1 MLHFMVSPH
10 SRMCSVTTAKDTLQR
25 QLSIVVAAFCLANEW
40 KAGGGLRT
48 WSLSSNLVRFI
59 ADCLHLEGGLSLPV
73 LHGAAQGQAQTPSS
87 VQALAKSSSGASEP
101 LPLQNIVRLGG
112 VLFSTIESLPGAHP

>member
-10 SRMCSVTTAKDTLQR
+10 SRMCSVTIAKDTLQR

-40 KAGGGLRT
+40 KAGGGLRI

-59 ADCLHLEGGLSLPV
+59 ALFTDCLHLEGGLSLPV
-73 LHGAAQGQAQTPSS
+73 LHGAAKLRHPAVCRHWQN
-87 VQALAKSSSGASEP
+87 
-101 LPLQNIVRLGG
+101 LPLGHQSHCPCRIL
-112 VLFSTIESLPGAHP
+112 